1 MGNISIIFLLV
12 SGASAVVHSIFIWK
26 KFKKGLLPTKIVMMV
41 SLALWAV
48 LTLSPTQAI
57 QKAGAAG
64 YLWFLAGIVFCLIG
78 DIFLEF
84 PPEKWFKPGLVSFL
98 VGQICYVIGFGNLI
112 PQGPVWAAA
121 LLALGIAAEFVFVTR
136 KLLSGLRQ
144 SGQPQLR
151 IPIIVY
157 ALCISLMLYS
167 AAISLIDARWD
178 FLPALLVALGA
189 LSFYVSDVMNAWSRF
204 VGPIAN
210 HRLKIMITYH
220 LAQLL
225 IQIGIVM
232 HFMAM
237 LGG

>member
-1 MGNISIIFLLV
+1 MQSFSIFFLLL
-12 SGASAVVHSIFIWK
+12 SAASAATHSVFIWK

-41 SLALWAV
+41 ALALWAV
-48 LTLSPTQAI
+48 LTLAPAQAI
-57 QKAGAAG
+57 QKPGAAG
-64 YLWFLAGIVFCLIG
+64 YLWFLAGLVFCLVG

-84 PPEKWFKPGLVSFL
+84 PPEKWFKPGLVAFL
-98 VGQICYVIGFGNLI
+98 VGQICYVIGFGNLV
-112 PQGPVWAAA
+112 PQGPLWVAA
-121 LLALGIAAEFVFVTR
+121 LLALGIAAGFVVVTR
-136 KLLSGLRQ
+136 KLLAGLRQ
-144 SGQPQLR
+144 SGQPKLR

-167 AAISLIDARWD
+167 AALSLIDARWD

-204 VGPIAN
+204 VGPIAD
-210 HRLKIMITYH
+210 HRLKIMISYH

-225 IQIGIVM
+225 IQVGIVM

-237 LGG
+237 MGG

>member
-1 MGNISIIFLLV
+1 MGNISTIFLLI
-12 SGASAVVHSIFIWK
+12 SGASAVAHSVFIWK
-26 KFKKGLLPTKIVMMV
+26 KFKKGLLPTKIVMMI

-48 LTLSPTQAI
+48 LTLSPAQAI
-57 QKAGAAG
+57 QKATTSG
-64 YLWFLAGIVFCLIG
+64 YLWFWVGIVFCLVG

-112 PQGPVWAAA
+112 PQGPVWVAA
-121 LLALGIAAEFVFVTR
+121 LLAVGIAGMFIIVTR

-144 SGQPQLR
+144 SGQPKLR
-151 IPIIVY
+151 IPIVVY
-157 ALCISLMLYS
+157 ALCISFMLYS
-167 AAISLIDARWD
+167 AAISLIDARWNW
-178 FLPALLVALGA
+178 LPAILVTLGA

-204 VGPIAN
+204 VGPITN

-232 HFMAM
+232 HFVTM
-237 LGG
+237 LEG

>member
-1 MGNISIIFLLV
+1 MASISIIFLLL
-12 SGASAVVHSIFIWK
+12 SAVSAVAHSVFIWK
-26 KFKKGLLPTKIVMMV
+26 KFKKGLLPTKIIMMAA
-41 SLALWAV
+41 LALWAV
-48 LTLSPTQAI
+48 LTLSPAQAI
-57 QKAGAAG
+57 QKPDAAG
-64 YLWFLAGIVFCLIG
+64 YLWFLAGIVFCLVG

-112 PQGPVWAAA
+112 PQGPVWVAA
-121 LLALGIAAEFVFVTR
+121 LLAVGIAALFVIVTR

-178 FLPALLVALGA
+178 FLPALLVTLGA

-225 IQIGIVM
+225 IQVGIVM
-232 HFMAM
+232 HFIAM
-237 LGG
+237 P